1 VTALSAPLPAAPGV
15 SALGV
20 PALPYPDGA
29 AELADH
35 LLRLNRLLRQA
46 VERFRGQRQAGQR
59 NGLDGVV
66 IFDDEI
72 DRFLDSAPGDA
83 CRRPSKADAGDPDG
97 DRQRCQSRA
106 AASAD
111 LGIEL
116 PLDLIRQRFEL
127 TALEV
132 DALLHCVAAELHP
145 GYGRAFAYLNN
156 DITRQRPSVGLILE
170 VLCPGWGERL
180 RGRRELSPRSG
191 LFQWGLLTARS
202 GGDHLAAD
210 LDADPAVLEFLLG
223 DRAAPGE
230 SAAALGLDDLVVS
243 GKERAA
249 ARQVAAYLA
258 DAARHSIK
266 STVIVISGAAGVGRR
281 SCAAAIC
288 RELGWRLR
296 PSGGGETGAGFATGI
311 KWRIRDARLGGEVP
325 GLYVPSGP
333 DDEPSCLPAVTEAVA
348 AGGGPAFVFLTA
360 DEPPRLCDGGRAD
373 VLWLHL
379 SVPPAGPRG
388 QVWRRAL
395 GRHGIACSAEVA
407 AGIAVTYPFTVSR
420 IHACAREAGLRA
432 QLDGTRDADLATL
445 ARICRGQ
452 VRHHLERLAQPV
464 SSRQRWEDLVL
475 PPDELSRLREIASAV
490 RHRDRVM
497 EEWGFGRKLSAGP
510 GVSAIFFGPSGTGK
524 TMAASILAGELGIAL
539 YRVDLSRVVSKYI
552 GETERNLDAL
562 FEEARRS
569 FAMLL
574 FDEAEALFG
583 KRSEVKD
590 AHDRYANI
598 EVAYLLQRMEQFEG
612 IAILATNLRKHLD
625 TAFLRRLQFA
635 VEFPLPSVADRL
647 RIWRQVWPGHAELG
661 DDLDLEFMAAHL
673 ELSGGHIRNVALTAA
688 YLAAQDAAPISM
700 RHLVAATRREMQKLG
715 RGVVAGQFGRYAPL
729 FEDGPAA

>member
-1 VTALSAPLPAAPGV
+1 MR
-15 SALGV
+15 SALDTIRV
-20 PALPYPDGA
+20 PPYPDGT

-35 LLRLNRLLRQA
+35 LLRLNCLLRQA
-46 VERFRGQRQAGQR
+46 VDRFRGQRPAGQR

-66 IFDDEI
+66 IVDDEI

-83 CRRPSKADAGDPDG
+83 RGRPGEADGGDPDDCDPDSG
-97 DRQRCQSRA
+97 RRRCRSRA
-106 AASAD
+106 VASAD

-127 TALEV
+127 TDLEV
-132 DALLHCVAAELHP
+132 DALLHCAAAELHP
-145 GYGRAFAYLNN
+145 GYGRVFAYLNN
-156 DITRQRPSVGLILE
+156 DITRQRPSVGLILA
-170 VLCPGWGERL
+170 VLCPGWADRL
-180 RGRRELSPRSG
+180 RGRRELGPRSG
-191 LFQWGLLTARS
+191 LFHWGLVTARS
-202 GGDHLAAD
+202 GDHLAAD

-223 DRAAPGE
+223 GLAAGPTAAAP
-230 SAAALGLDDLVVS
+230 GLDDLVVS

-249 ARQVAAYLA
+249 ARQVAAYLG
-258 DAARHSIK
+258 DAARHSLK
-266 STVIVISGAAGVGRR
+266 STVIVISGAAGAGRR

-288 RELGWRLR
+288 AELGWRLR
-296 PSGGGETGAGFATGI
+296 PSGAGETDAGFAAGVTR
-311 KWRIRDARLGGEVP
+311 RIRDARLVGEVP
-325 GLYVPSGP
+325 GFYLPCGP
-333 DDEPSCLPAVTEAVA
+333 DDEPSCLAAVTEAVA
-348 AGGGPAFVFLTA
+348 AGGGPAFVFPTA
-360 DEPPRLCDGGRAD
+360 GEPPRLGDGGRAD
-373 VLWLHL
+373 VLRLHL
-379 SVPPAGPRG
+379 GIPPAGARA
-388 QVWRRAL
+388 QVWRQAL
-395 GRHGIACSAEVA
+395 GLHGIACSAEVA
-407 AGIAVTYPFTVSR
+407 ARIAVTYPFAVSR
-420 IHACAREAGLRA
+420 IRACAREAGLRA
-432 QLDGTRDADLATL
+432 QVEGTRDADLATL

-452 VRHHLERLAQPV
+452 VSHRLDRLAQPV
-464 SSRQRWEDLVL
+464 PSRHRWEDLVL

-497 EEWGFGRKLSAGP
+497 EEWGFGRTMSAGP

-524 TMAASILAGELGIAL
+524 TMAASILAGELGVAL

-574 FDEAEALFG
+574 FYEAEALFG

-598 EVAYLLQRMEQFEG
+598 EVAYLLQRMEQFDG

-635 VEFPLPSVADRL
+635 VEFPLPAMADRL
-647 RIWRQVWPGHAELG
+647 RIWQRVWPRRAELG
-661 DDLDLEFMAAHL
+661 ADLDLEFMAGHL

-688 YLAAQDAAPISM
+688 YLAAQDASPISM

-715 RGVVAGQFGRYAPL
+715 RGCVPAQFGHYAPL
-729 FEDGPAA
+729 LEDGPAA

>member
-1 VTALSAPLPAAPGV
+1 M
-15 SALGV
+15 
-20 PALPYPDGA
+20 
-29 AELADH
+29 
-35 LLRLNRLLRQA
+35 
-46 VERFRGQRQAGQR
+46 
-59 NGLDGVV
+59 V
-66 IFDDEI
+66 IVDDEI

-83 CRRPSKADAGDPDG
+83 CRRPGKADAGDPDG
-97 DRQRCQSRA
+97 DWQRCRSRA

-145 GYGRAFAYLNN
+145 GYGRVFGYLNN

-170 VLCPGWGERL
+170 VLCPGWAERL
-180 RGRRELSPRSG
+180 RGRKELGPRSG
-191 LFQWGLLTARS
+191 LFQWGLVTARS

-230 SAAALGLDDLVVS
+230 SAAAPGLDDLVVS

-249 ARQVAAYLA
+249 ARQVAAYLG

-296 PSGGGETGAGFATGI
+296 PSGEGETGAGFAAGI
-311 KWRIRDARLGGEVP
+311 KRWIRDARLGGEVP

-333 DDEPSCLPAVTEAVA
+333 DDEPACLPAVTEAVA

-360 DEPPRLCDGGRAD
+360 DEPPRLGDGGRAD
-373 VLWLHL
+373 VLRLHL
-379 SVPPAGPRG
+379 SVPPAGPRA
-388 QVWRRAL
+388 QVWRQAL

-407 AGIAVTYPFTVSR
+407 AGIAATYPFTVSLIR
-420 IHACAREAGLRA
+420 ACAREAGLRA

-452 VRHHLERLAQPV
+452 VSHHLERLAQPV
-464 SSRQRWEDLVL
+464 PSRHRWEDLVL

-490 RHRDRVM
+490 RHRDRVHGGM
-497 EEWGFGRKLSAGP
+497 GLRSQAVGRPGCQRHLLRAFRHREDDGGLDPGRRAGRRPVP
-510 GVSAIFFGPSGTGK
+510 GRP
-524 TMAASILAGELGIAL
+524 L
-539 YRVDLSRVVSKYI
+539 
-552 GETERNLDAL
+552 
-562 FEEARRS
+562 ARR
-569 FAMLL
+569 
-574 FDEAEALFG
+574 EQVHRG
-583 KRSEVKD
+583 
-590 AHDRYANI
+590 DRA
-598 EVAYLLQRMEQFEG
+598 Q
-612 IAILATNLRKHLD
+612 
-625 TAFLRRLQFA
+625 
-635 VEFPLPSVADRL
+635 
-647 RIWRQVWPGHAELG
+647 PG
-661 DDLDLEFMAAHL
+661 
-673 ELSGGHIRNVALTAA
+673 RPV
-688 YLAAQDAAPISM
+688 
-700 RHLVAATRREMQKLG
+700 R
-715 RGVVAGQFGRYAPL
+715 
-729 FEDGPAA
+729 